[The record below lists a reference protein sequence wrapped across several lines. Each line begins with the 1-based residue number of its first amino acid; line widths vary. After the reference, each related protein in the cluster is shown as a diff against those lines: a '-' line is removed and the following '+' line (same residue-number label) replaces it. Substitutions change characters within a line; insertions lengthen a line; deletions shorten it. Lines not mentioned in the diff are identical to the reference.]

1 MKKLIADYELRT
13 TKKIS
18 KNKYIVIFGA
28 AKFIKPS
35 AKDIKFGRNPES
47 GYTAYGSIHTAE
59 KAVQYIIN
67 PDFNI

>member
-1 MKKLIADYELRT
+1 MKKLIADYEFRT

-18 KNKYIVIFGA
+18 KNKYIVIFGT

-35 AKDIKFGRNPES
+35 AKDIKFGRPTRRI
-47 GYTAYGSIHTAE
+47 TAYGSIHAE

-67 PDFNI
+67 PDFVV

>member
-18 KNKYIVIFGA
+18 KNKYIVIFGTP
-28 AKFIKPS
+28 KFIKPS
-35 AKDIKFGRNPES
+35 AKDIKCGRNPAS
-47 GYTAYGSIHTAE
+47 LLTAYGSIHTV

-67 PDFNI
+67 PDYLV

>member
-1 MKKLIADYELRT
+1 MKKLIADYEFAT

-18 KNKYIVIFGA
+18 KNKYILIYGT

-35 AKDIKFGRNPES
+35 AKDIKCGRNPAS
-47 GYTAYGSIHTAE
+47 LITAYGSIHIAE

-67 PDFNI
+67 PDFVV